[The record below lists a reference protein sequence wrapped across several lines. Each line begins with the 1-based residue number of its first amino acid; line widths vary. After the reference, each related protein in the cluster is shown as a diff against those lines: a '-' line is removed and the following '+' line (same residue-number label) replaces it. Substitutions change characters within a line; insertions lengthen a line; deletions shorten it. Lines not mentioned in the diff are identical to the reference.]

1 MREDTIDEMGGAIG
15 VFLGACFV
23 FCFFQRTIDETV
35 FCIHD
40 GCLRV
45 VACLFLHACRSLVA
59 GLRQFVE
66 VLQAL
71 LSCHVM
77 SQIVEHLTVMLQQF
91 QCQKAG
97 RVVLGDMFVGLQ
109 VFLNMTD
116 TVFYLMTIIDV
127 QVTRELT
134 CSLIYL
140 NDCFEKILD
149 TSPILKR
156 CGNHRCTHEATQCL
170 DVHTIATPLELII
183 HIQGT
188 HHADVHIHKLSCQI
202 QVTL

>member
-1 MREDTIDEMGGAIG
+1 
-15 VFLGACFV
+15 
-23 FCFFQRTIDETV
+23 
-35 FCIHD
+35 
-40 GCLRV
+40 
-45 VACLFLHACRSLVA
+45 
-59 GLRQFVE
+59 
-66 VLQAL
+66 
-71 LSCHVM
+71 M

-140 NDCFEKILD
+140 NDSFEKILD
-149 TSPILKR
+149 ASAIL
-156 CGNHRCTHEATQCL
+156 E
-170 DVHTIATPLELII
+170 
-183 HIQGT
+183 
-188 HHADVHIHKLSCQI
+188 
-202 QVTL
+202 